1 MTATLDPTRAD
12 PADVGRVLVDQV
24 AGVVLG
30 KRGTITLAVA
40 AMLAGGHVLLE
51 DLPGVGKTSLAK
63 ALAASIGG
71 AVGRVQG
78 TADLLPADITG
89 FSVFNPTTGEWLFR
103 PGPIFNQ
110 VVLFDE
116 INRATPRAQSALLEA
131 MAEGQ
136 VTADGVARVLSA
148 PFFVIATQNPRTDA
162 GTFPLSA
169 GQRDRFAVVLTL
181 GMPDRASERDIV
193 SGIGGLDAVAGLR
206 PVVDRAQLGAAV
218 AAVAAVHAAEPLI
231 DYVVDVAEATRRH
244 PDVSVGLSPRG
255 AQVLLRVAKSFACL
269 AGRHFV
275 LPDDVK
281 AVAPWVIAHRLE
293 LRSAV
298 SLGRA
303 TQVAS
308 EALASVVVPVP

>member
-1 MTATLDPTRAD
+1 MASPDPTG
-12 PADVGRVLVDQV
+12 ADVAAIGGALIDQV
-24 AGVVLG
+24 AAVVLG
-30 KRGTITLAVA
+30 KRATITLAVA
-40 AMLAGGHVLLE
+40 ALLAGGHVLLE

-63 ALAASIGG
+63 ALAASLGG

-89 FSVFNPTTGEWLFR
+89 FSVFNPRTGDWLFR

-136 VTADGVARVLSA
+136 VTADGVARALSD
-148 PFFVIATQNPRTDA
+148 PFFVIATQNPSTDA

-193 SGIGGLDAVAGLR
+193 RGVGGLDAIAGLR
-206 PVVDRAQLGAAV
+206 PVVTSAQLADAV
-218 AAVAAVHAAEPLI
+218 AVVSAVHVAELLL
-231 DYVVDVAEATRRH
+231 DYVLDVAEATRAH
-244 PDVSVGLSPRG
+244 VEVAVGLSPRG
-255 AQVLLRVAKSFACL
+255 AQVLLRVAKAFACL

-275 LPDDVK
+275 LPDDIK

-293 LRSAV
+293 LRSPV
-298 SLGRA
+298 TLGRA
-303 TQVAS
+303 YQVACEVLTS
-308 EALASVVVPVP
+308 VPVPVP